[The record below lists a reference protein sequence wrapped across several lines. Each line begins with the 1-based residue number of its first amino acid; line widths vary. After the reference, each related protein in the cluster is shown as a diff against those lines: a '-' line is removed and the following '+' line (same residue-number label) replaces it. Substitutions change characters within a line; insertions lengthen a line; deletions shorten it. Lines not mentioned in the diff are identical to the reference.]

1 MRLKLK
7 YCVVCG
13 SENGHGMAMG
23 SMNPLDG
30 VRWCQDGS
38 GKRGFTLAYFDAK
51 TSKND

>member
-13 SENGHGMAMG
+13 SENGHGMAVG

-30 VRWCQDGS
+30 VGWCQDGS
-38 GKRGFTLAYFDAK
+38 GERSLALADLDAE